1 MSNNE
6 VITVFKRNSVF
17 IRAGSADEKKP
28 LLQSPSKQT
37 YLPRTSITV
46 IYALLIVAGFIISV
60 YLIAMAINERSE
72 NNYINTLINNDEAS
86 SMQINQGIYDLQQDL
101 IEIRDHLIIIENQ
114 IDILQLNVTD
124 LGNRIYNIICSG
136 IRVVNNDVITRDLFV
151 ESGLSEFFEVQNTGS
166 NEIIING
173 TRLQLLLN
181 AEAVSIELLQNLL
194 ASVNAALALL
204 ESQTVKYINSN
215 APVDNNI
222 NFEGVCNA
230 TVTGQNPSQVVVG
243 ACAVYDAI
251 NARFNLIYNEFQ
263 YALQTLAIIQQNI
276 TYINSVIISIE
287 TIISDVQANALFR
300 VNERFP
306 NENGTIILS
315 AEDQYINVTG
325 TTIEN
330 KGLLTI
336 NNIASESGT
345 SNFVIEAGSGISI
358 TNNPG
363 TGEVTVGNLAAISPC
378 QIRQTTLSTNINMDP
393 QFVVATPFQTRMR
406 VNFDSNATT
415 TTPSGCYTN
424 ASSVFYQT
432 STFFPAVTYM
442 DTVCKPEGRWILGVS
457 FYISSSGF
465 SAADGY
471 LNLMFGLGSEGAV
484 QSSYFLASINRF
496 LSTGALITTYT
507 YNEFTLTDTSP
518 WCYNVTYYL
527 TSTPGADVINNGLL
541 SDWTFTRI
549 N

>member
-1 MSNNE
+1 MSNNNE
-6 VITVFKRNSVF
+6 VITVYKRNSVF
-17 IRAGSADEKKP
+17 IRAEPSDEKKS

-230 TVTGQNPSQVVVG
+230 TVTGQTPSQVVVG

-263 YALQTLAIIQQNI
+263 YALQTLSIIQQNI
-276 TYINSVIISIE
+276 TYMNNLIVSIE

-306 NENGTIILS
+306 NENGTIVLS

-325 TTIEN
+325 TTIGN
-330 KGLLTI
+330 NGLLTI

-345 SNFVIEAGSGISI
+345 SNFRIEAGSGISI
-358 TNNPG
+358 TNNPS
-363 TGEVTVGNLAAISPC
+363 TGEVTVGNLAVISPC
-378 QIRQTTLSTNINMDP
+378 QIRQTALATNIVMTGLVPSNP
-393 QFVVATPFQTRMR
+393 SFQT
-406 VNFDSNATT
+406 VLSANFDSNATT
-415 TTPSGCYTN
+415 TIPSGCYAN
-424 ASSVFYQT
+424 ASSLFITTIEVFPTFKVT
-432 STFFPAVTYM
+432 S
-442 DTVCKPEGRWILGVS
+442 TVCKPEGRWIMSVDIVFVGVVS
-457 FYISSSGF
+457 VG
-465 SAADGY
+465 GQY
-471 LNLMFGLGSEGAV
+471 LSMTIGLGSEGYV
-484 QSSYFLASINRF
+484 QSEYLLASWNQMV
-496 LSTGALITTYT
+496 LSGGPTYGTYT
-507 YNEFTLTDTSP
+507 YSEFTLTNEDA
-518 WCYNVTYYL
+518 WCYNVTWYMANVL
-527 TSTPGADVINNGLL
+527 SFTNTAIL
-541 SDWTFTRI
+541 SDWRFTRI